1 MAQVSSVSEF
11 DVMPST
17 VATSTSSSAL
27 GKDEFLNLLVTQMRY
42 QDPLEPS
49 SDTEFIAQMAQFSS
63 LEQMQNLNNTFS
75 TFQNYSMVGKYV
87 TARNG
92 LDNVE
97 GYVQSITQ
105 VGEDTYALVDGISVN
120 VNDIF
125 KVTDMAEE
133 LQVLTGILQ
142 QIVESNYNNSG
153 NNGVN
158 DPGDEPGGDDPT
170 VDPGENPGG
179 DPGDNPGDDPTIN
192 PGDNPGDDPIVNPG
206 DEPGGDDP
214 IVDPGDDSGTV
225 PPEGNNP

>member
-17 VATSTSSSAL
+17 SSDKNKNASAL

-49 SDTEFIAQMAQFSS
+49 SDTEFISQMAQFSS
-63 LEQMQNLNNTFS
+63 LEQMQNLNSTFS

-92 LDNVE
+92 LDNIE

-105 VGEDTYALVDGISVN
+105 AGDTTYALVDGVSVN
-120 VNDIF
+120 VEDIF

-133 LQVLTGILQ
+133 LQVLTGILKQ
-142 QIVESNYNNSG
+142 MVENNNNTSENNSVDNPEDNSG
-153 NNGVN
+153 TAPVA
-158 DPGDEPGGDDPT
+158 GDEPVIGD
-170 VDPGENPGG
+170 
-179 DPGDNPGDDPTIN
+179 
-192 PGDNPGDDPIVNPG
+192 
-206 DEPGGDDP
+206 
-214 IVDPGDDSGTV
+214 
-225 PPEGNNP
+225 

>member
-17 VATSTSSSAL
+17 ATSSNSNTSVL

-42 QDPLEPS
+42 QDPLNPS
-49 SDTEFIAQMAQFSS
+49 SDTEFISQMAQFSS
-63 LEQMQNLNNTFS
+63 LEQMQNLNTTFS

-92 LDNVE
+92 LDNIE

-105 VGEDTYALVDGISVN
+105 AGDTTYALVDGVTVN
-120 VNDIF
+120 VDDIF

-153 NNGVN
+153 NNSGDTPTV
-158 DPGDEPGGDDPT
+158 DPGDDPGDDPT
-170 VDPGENPGG
+170 VDPGDG
-179 DPGDNPGDDPTIN
+179 PGDNPGDE
-192 PGDNPGDDPIVNPG
+192 PGDDPIVNPG

-214 IVDPGDDSGTV
+214 TVNPGDDSGDDSGTV
-225 PPEGNNP
+225 PPTGDGE